1 MLIIEETIIKCV
13 FKRTV
18 INCVFLRILYFML
31 SFPIN
36 LKLLCI
42 VCEGKA
48 RRAPGVP
55 LGQSG
60 GDLQVRRSQ
69 WLVARLLDGV
79 CDNRIPSL

>member
-1 MLIIEETIIKCV
+1 
-13 FKRTV
+13 
-18 INCVFLRILYFML
+18 ML

-60 GDLQVRRSQ
+60 GDLQVRQSQ